1 MRGGGTGDLPQR
13 IRESPMTSR
22 GAIVALCLALA
33 SFAGCSSPKAQ
44 QSAASSGPAPMR
56 VVALVPS
63 LVEDLYAIGAGPQV
77 VAVSAFSDNVT
88 QARGLPRV
96 ADFTNVDSEK
106 IVALHADLVLG
117 IPSQERLV
125 QPLLRAGVKVVL
137 IPNDSY
143 QDIFGSLRRVG
154 ELTGHQRQ
162 ASAEISSLRTTTQI
176 LQARTASFKRRPST
190 FVVLGTAP
198 IWTVGDTSYIAT
210 LIEMAGGR
218 NAASDLKIAYGQYSA
233 EALLHDNPDVIVDD
247 PAVHLQGSL
256 EREPWRSLRAVQE
269 HDVYTIEP
277 AEILMR
283 PGPNYNKGLLWLIE
297 RLTPRGTH
305 RIRSAR
311 RGGGRSYP
319 RSGRAASRSRRP
331 SHDDRQRQSA

>member
-1 MRGGGTGDLPQR
+1 LFVR
-13 IRESPMTSR
+13 IS
-22 GAIVALCLALA
+22 ALCLALA
-33 SFAGCSSPKAQ
+33 TFSACSSPKMQ
-44 QSAASSGPAPMR
+44 HRSSASVGAAPAR

-77 VAVSAFSDNVT
+77 VAVSTFSDNVT

-106 IVALHADLVLG
+106 IVALRADLVLG

-137 IPNDSY
+137 IPNDTY
-143 QDIFGSLRRVG
+143 DEIFSSLRQVG
-154 ELTGHQRQ
+154 ELTGRQRQ
-162 ASAEISSLRTTTQI
+162 AAVEISALQKTTRL
-176 LQARTASFKRRPST
+176 LQARTASFKRHPSA

-198 IWTVGDTSYIAT
+198 IWTIGDQSYIAT
-210 LIEMAGGR
+210 LIQMAGGR

-233 EALLHDNPDVIVDD
+233 EALLHDNPDVIIDD
-247 PAVHLQGSL
+247 PAVHLQSSL
-256 EREPWRSLRAVQE
+256 DREPWRSLRAVKE

-297 RLTPRGTH
+297 RLKP
-305 RIRSAR
+305 
-311 RGGGRSYP
+311 
-319 RSGRAASRSRRP
+319 RAA
-331 SHDDRQRQSA
+331 QR

>member
-1 MRGGGTGDLPQR
+1 MTLLYTRTAHRTNRRG
-13 IRESPMTSR
+13 RESV
-22 GAIVALCLALA
+22 VALFLALA
-33 SFAGCSSPKAQ
+33 LAGCSSPKASEQ
-44 QSAASSGPAPMR
+44 RAASAGAVPAR
-56 VVALVPS
+56 VAALVPS

-125 QPLLRAGVKVVL
+125 QPLLRAGVRVVL
-137 IPNDSY
+137 IPNDTY
-143 QDIFGSLRRVG
+143 DEIFSSLRQVG

-162 ASAEISSLRTTTQI
+162 AAAEISSLQKTTRF
-176 LQARTASFKRRPST
+176 LQARTASFKRHPSA

-198 IWTVGDTSYIAT
+198 IWTVGDSSYIAT
-210 LIEMAGGR
+210 LIGMAGGR
-218 NAASDLKIAYGQYSA
+218 NAARDLNIAYGQYSA
-233 EALLHDNPDVIVDD
+233 EALLHDNPDVIIDD
-247 PAVHLQGSL
+247 PAVHLQSSL
-256 EREPWRSLRAVQE
+256 DREPWRSLRAVQE

-297 RLTPRGTH
+297 RLRP
-305 RIRSAR
+305 
-311 RGGGRSYP
+311 
-319 RSGRAASRSRRP
+319 RAA
-331 SHDDRQRQSA
+331 QR

>member
-1 MRGGGTGDLPQR
+1 VVEPQLFVK
-13 IRESPMTSR
+13 
-22 GAIVALCLALA
+22 AVAALGLALA
-33 SFAGCSSPKAQ
+33 TFAGCGSSKAQEQSSP
-44 QSAASSGPAPMR
+44 SAGPVPSR

-77 VAVSAFSDNVT
+77 VGVSAFSENVT

-125 QPLLRAGVKVVL
+125 QPLIRAGVKVVL
-137 IPNDSY
+137 IPNDTY
-143 QDIFGSLRRVG
+143 EEIFTSLRQVG

-162 ASAEISSLRTTTQI
+162 AAAEISTLQNTTRSLQV
-176 LQARTASFKRRPST
+176 RTASFKRHPST

-210 LIEMAGGR
+210 LIGMAGGR
-218 NAASDLKIAYGQYSA
+218 NAAGDLKIAYGQYSA
-233 EALLHDNPDVIVDD
+233 EALLHDNPDVIIDD

-256 EREPWRSLRAVQE
+256 DREPWRSLRAVQE

-283 PGPNYNKGLLWLIE
+283 PGPYYNKGLLWLIE
-297 RLTPRGTH
+297 RLTPR
-305 RIRSAR
+305 
-311 RGGGRSYP
+311 
-319 RSGRAASRSRRP
+319 AA
-331 SHDDRQRQSA
+331 QR

>member
-1 MRGGGTGDLPQR
+1 VVERQLFVR
-13 IRESPMTSR
+13 
-22 GAIVALCLALA
+22 AVAAVC
-33 SFAGCSSPKAQ
+33 FAFAVLSGCSSPKAQ
-44 QSAASSGPAPMR
+44 QPSSASSGPVPTH

-63 LVEDLYAIGAGPQV
+63 IVEDLFAIGAGPQV
-77 VAVSAFSDNVT
+77 VGVSAFSNNVT

-125 QPLLRAGVKVVL
+125 QPLIRAGVKVVL
-137 IPNDSY
+137 IPNDTY
-143 QDIFGSLRRVG
+143 DDIFTSLRQVG
-154 ELTGHQRQ
+154 ELTGHRRQ
-162 ASAEISSLRTTTQI
+162 AAAEISSLQKTTQF
-176 LQARTASFKRRPST
+176 LQARTASFKRHPST

-210 LIEMAGGR
+210 LIGMAGGR

-233 EALLHDNPDVIVDD
+233 EALLHDNPDVIIDD
-247 PAVHLQGSL
+247 PAVHLQSSL
-256 EREPWRSLRAVQE
+256 DREPWRSLRAVQE

-297 RLTPRGTH
+297 RLT
-305 RIRSAR
+305 A
-311 RGGGRSYP
+311 
-319 RSGRAASRSRRP
+319 RAA
-331 SHDDRQRQSA
+331 QR